1 MKTYE
6 YPPVFYSWYRPQ
18 LILVAA
24 DTTCSVIDPD
34 RDAGR
39 HIIAAQE
46 TDAGSTPVLVTH
58 LHAVEGT
65 SHTWGGY

>member
-1 MKTYE
+1 MSIHQFFI
-6 YPPVFYSWYRPQ
+6 PGIAHS
-18 LILVAA
+18 LCLVAA

-46 TDAGSTPVLVTH
+46 TGRRITPVLVTH